1 MALNISHIWYWLSMM
16 TILTSKVTYKMSKL
30 AFKMIVIIEICI
42 TASILI
48 ELCTE
53 KKFLSS
59 EKIKTLKWFLT
70 LRFFAL

>member
-1 MALNISHIWYWLSMM
+1 MM

-53 KKFLSS
+53 KKCLSS
-59 EKIKTLKWFLT
+59 EKIKTLK
-70 LRFFAL
+70 